1 LLNRSLKVLVEKE
14 VASFSEAVRMASTVP
29 AEILNVKKGRLTA
42 GYDADLVILNE
53 DYNPLLTMITGRI
66 VFSKI

>member
-1 LLNRSLKVLVEKE
+1 